1 MTNLARGGVILTLV
15 MLMTGIFLA
24 SETKT
29 DAALIIANDSK
40 GNIQQSNAE
49 ELNAD
54 FSTEITAETASS
66 ESSNIESGEIEN
78 LIKEV
83 VAESGSKI
91 ALIGSFSATA
101 YCLRGRTATGGSVR
115 RGIVA
120 ADTRILP
127 LGTRINI
134 DAGSYSGSYTV
145 ADTGGAIKGRRLDIW
160 VANCSEARRFGRRT
174 VTVNRSAK

>member
-15 MLMTGIFLA
+15 LMTGIFFA
-24 SETKT
+24 SEIKT

-40 GNIQQSNAE
+40 GNIQQNDAE
-49 ELNAD
+49 LTTN
-54 FSTEITAETASS
+54 FSTETIN
-66 ESSNIESGEIEN
+66 ESSSNESGEIEN

-91 ALIGSFSATA
+91 ALVGSFSATA
-101 YCLRGRTATGGSVR
+101 YCLQGRTASGASTK

-120 ADTRILP
+120 ADPRILP
-127 LGTRINI
+127 LGTRINLN
-134 DAGSYSGSYTV
+134 AGSYSGSYTV
-145 ADTGGAIKGRRLDIW
+145 ADTGGAIKGRKLDIW

>member
-15 MLMTGIFLA
+15 LMTGIFFA
-24 SETKT
+24 SEIKT

-40 GNIQQSNAE
+40 GNIQQNDA
-49 ELNAD
+49 ELNTD
-54 FSTEITAETASS
+54 FSTEITTETSFKES
-66 ESSNIESGEIEN
+66 ETSETGEIEN

-101 YCLRGRTATGGSVR
+101 YCLKGRTASGAGVK

-120 ADTRILP
+120 ADPRILP
-127 LGTRINI
+127 LGTRINLN
-134 DAGSYSGSYTV
+134 AGQYSGSYMV
-145 ADTGGAIKGRRLDIW
+145 ADTGGAIKGRKLDIW
-160 VANCSEARRFGRRT
+160 VANCSEAKRFGRRN
-174 VTVNRSAK
+174 VSVARSAK

>member
-15 MLMTGIFLA
+15 LMTGIFFA
-24 SETKT
+24 SEIKT

-40 GNIQQSNAE
+40 GNIQQNDAE
-49 ELNAD
+49 FNTD
-54 FSTEITAETASS
+54 FSTELTTKVALKEGETS
-66 ESSNIESGEIEN
+66 ESGEIEN

-101 YCLRGRTATGGSVR
+101 YCLKGRTASGSSVR

-120 ADTRILP
+120 ADPRILP
-127 LGTRINI
+127 LGTRINLN
-134 DAGSYSGSYTV
+134 AGSYSGSYTV
-145 ADTGGAIKGRRLDIW
+145 ADTGGAIKGRKLDIW
-160 VANCSEARRFGRRT
+160 VANCSEAKRFGRRS
-174 VTVNRSAK
+174 VSVARSAK